1 MVMPVF
7 LLSFAVVTTAFV
19 STLWN
24 AGQVAIATGE
34 QRFAHMAIV
43 GLMIAILAMLGLGAP
58 ETPIRIMAATMLFA
72 TIWLRFTKQGC
83 PLAVCASQA
92 LFGVIV
98 LSGSPFVLA

>member
-7 LLSFAVVTTAFV
+7 LLAFLVVTTAFV

-24 AGQVAIATGE
+24 AGQVAVARGE

-58 ETPIRIMAATMLFA
+58 EMPIRILAATMLF
-72 TIWLRFTKQGC
+72 TSIWLRFNKGGC

-92 LFGVIV
+92 TFGVIV
-98 LSGSPFVLA
+98 LAGLPFTLA